1 MFGLPQNSWRL
12 LHKKMFEEWTEQDE
26 AAYRPL
32 RRKLLRIQAKQR
44 RDKTRVRKFSPR
56 LSARERQPK
65 RAKNE

>member
-1 MFGLPQNSWRL
+1 MA
-12 LHKKMFEEWTEQDE
+12 EEWTEQDE

-56 LSARERQPK
+56 SSTNRNSQSINHSIKINGDTKTERHK
-65 RAKNE
+65 

>member
-1 MFGLPQNSWRL
+1 M
-12 LHKKMFEEWTEQDE
+12 MAEEWTEQDE

-56 LSARERQPK
+56 LSVRKRQSK
-65 RAKNE
+65 RAKIE